1 MKKGAEGRGR
11 SRSGK
16 FGKRQVGRAVDVP
29 LKTKLKLAKVF
40 SDTERREPVS
50 THGSY
55 LCTLCT
61 WCIYVYLLPVGTV
74 AFFRP

>member
-50 THGSY
+50 THGTY
-55 LCTLCT
+55 VYAPGA
-61 WCIYVYLLPVGTV
+61 YVYLLPVHAGTI